1 MSAEKLHSGCSE
13 KTHPPADR
21 DLIIYITYSAS
32 RTILLHNARRRG
44 GRRERERSGVKC
56 LHHKL
61 RPRVGRRR
69 RRSEKAIAADEVMER

>member
-32 RTILLHNARRRG
+32 RTILLHNVRRREEG
-44 GRRERERSGVKC
+44 EGEDVNIN
-56 LHHKL
+56 KL
-61 RPRVGRRR
+61 IEFKFENQNHTTVLT
-69 RRSEKAIAADEVMER
+69 

>member
-44 GRRERERSGVKC
+44 GRRER
-56 LHHKL
+56 
-61 RPRVGRRR
+61 
-69 RRSEKAIAADEVMER
+69 M

>member
-44 GRRERERSGVKC
+44 GRREEGEDVNIN
-56 LHHKL
+56 KL
-61 RPRVGRRR
+61 IEFKFENQNHTTVLT
-69 RRSEKAIAADEVMER
+69 

>member
-44 GRRERERSGVKC
+44 GRREREEGEDVN
-56 LHHKL
+56 LNKL
-61 RPRVGRRR
+61 IVFKF
-69 RRSEKAIAADEVMER
+69 ENQNHTTVLT